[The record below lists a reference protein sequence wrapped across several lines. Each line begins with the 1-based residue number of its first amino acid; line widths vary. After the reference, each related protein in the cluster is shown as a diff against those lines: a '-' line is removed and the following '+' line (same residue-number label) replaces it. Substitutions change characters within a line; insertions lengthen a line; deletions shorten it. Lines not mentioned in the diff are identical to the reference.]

1 MNIDEVKSENNE
13 KPELLIKETNKANL
27 KLKLDLNLIRDN
39 EVSLADNNSEEEEES
54 LRFDKSYKPFL
65 SDCTNLKLK
74 EQNNPNYYRKT
85 STISTTISY
94 SESGHDVL
102 NQRNN
107 HTSSEEKK
115 DSSSSSHILFSRE
128 RFYSTPISNYYDG
141 TDNYFKG
148 LHPEKNDY
156 QKSNNYLEKQ
166 KYIRDHLPSID
177 LINYNEEDINI
188 SNEISPKLSA
198 DLNNISPI
206 TFNLPKTPQAKTQ
219 SINAQNNLNKNNGK
233 YDYPIYYFGYYSF
246 DCKSKINK

>member
-13 KPELLIKETNKANL
+13 KQELLIKETNKSNP
-27 KLKLDLNLIRDN
+27 KLKLDLNLIGDN
-39 EVSLADNNSEEEEES
+39 EVSLADNNSEEEES
-54 LRFDKSYKPFL
+54 LRFDKSYKPVL
-65 SDCTNLKLK
+65 SDYTNLKLK
-74 EQNNPNYYRKT
+74 EQNNPNYYRKS

-94 SESGHDVL
+94 SESGHDIL
-102 NQRNN
+102 NQRKN

-166 KYIRDHLPSID
+166 KYIRDHFPSVD
-177 LINYNEEDINI
+177 LINYNKEDINI
-188 SNEISPKLSA
+188 SNEISPKLSV
-198 DLNNISPI
+198 DLNNISLI
-206 TFNLPKTPQAKTQ
+206 TFNLPKTPQAKAPN
-219 SINAQNNLNKNNGK
+219 INAQNNLNKNNGK
-233 YDYPIYYFGYYSF
+233 FDYPIYYFGYYSF

>member
-13 KPELLIKETNKANL
+13 KQELLIKETNKSNP
-27 KLKLDLNLIRDN
+27 KLKLDLNLIGDN
-39 EVSLADNNSEEEEES
+39 EISLADNNSEEEES
-54 LRFDKSYKPFL
+54 LRFDKSYKPVL
-65 SDCTNLKLK
+65 SDYTNLKLK
-74 EQNNPNYYRKT
+74 EQNNPNYYRKS

-94 SESGHDVL
+94 SENGHDVL
-102 NQRNN
+102 NQRKN

-166 KYIRDHLPSID
+166 KYIRDHFPSVD
-177 LINYNEEDINI
+177 LINYNKEDINI
-188 SNEISPKLSA
+188 SNEISPKLSV

-206 TFNLPKTPQAKTQ
+206 TFNLPKTPQTKAP

-233 YDYPIYYFGYYSF
+233 FDYPIYYFGYNSF